1 MQRNRRSPQR
11 CEVRCYRGTS
21 IVRMENVVR
30 DAPVTLADVARLA
43 AVSTATASR
52 ALRDDPRISE
62 ATRRLVQEAAERLG
76 YVPNLTARALRRRK
90 TDVLGVLVPTVTD
103 PMHAQVLTG
112 VHEEVAGKG
121 FTVLFATSGRVPEQE
136 VEALR
141 LFAQH
146 RARGIILVAS
156 VLRPQEAKQVA
167 GTDRVIFVLPD
178 HVSLAGYKQDPP
190 TGTIRADDSAGI
202 HAEVRHLL
210 DQGVERLAFMS
221 GQLLASHVTRRTA
234 AEGAVAE
241 SHLREPLIIYP
252 PLDLGFS
259 VPRPA
264 IARIKRDRPDGLMC
278 YDDFTALRMIH
289 ALEQHGIRVPD
300 DIAVCGFDDVP
311 FARMSSPPLTTVAQ
325 PAELMGRL
333 AVRMLLECIDTGEM
347 PPSVVEPVRFVPRAS
362 TMRRV
367 A

>member
-1 MQRNRRSPQR
+1 MTD
-11 CEVRCYRGTS
+11 G
-21 IVRMENVVR
+21 
-30 DAPVTLADVARLA
+30 PVTLADVARLA

-52 ALRDDPRISE
+52 ALRGDPRISE
-62 ATRRLVQEAAERLG
+62 PTRRLVQEAAERLG
-76 YVPNLTARALRRRK
+76 YVPDLTARALRRRR
-90 TDVLGVLVPTVTD
+90 TDVIGLLVPTVTD

-112 VHEEVAGKG
+112 VHQEVAGKG
-121 FTVLFATSGRVPEQE
+121 FTVLFATSGGIPDQE
-136 VEALR
+136 IEAIR

-146 RARGIILVAS
+146 RTMGMILVAN
-156 VLRPQEAKQVA
+156 VLRPQEAREVA
-167 GTDRVIFVLPD
+167 GTDRVVFVLPD

-190 TGTIRADDSAGI
+190 TGTIRADDPAGI

-210 DQGVERLAFMS
+210 DQGTERLAFMS
-221 GQLLASHVTRRTA
+221 GRLLASHVTRRTA

-252 PLDLGFS
+252 PLDLGFN
-259 VPRPA
+259 VPRSV

-289 ALEQHGIRVPD
+289 ALGQHGLRVPD

-311 FARMSSPPLTTVAQ
+311 YARMSNPPLTTVAQ
-325 PAELMGRL
+325 PAEHMGRL
-333 AVRMLLECIDTGEM
+333 AVRMLMECLDTGVM
-347 PPSVVEPVRFVPRAS
+347 PPSVVEAVRFVPRAS
-362 TMRRV
+362 TMRRS